1 MPLSPGVYK
10 DCEVL
15 DNWWTHAGT
24 GTLTLA
30 VKVSVPTEEGSEEI
44 TGKIYFTDKSMGM
57 AYAQLKE
64 FDFDPKTKSLSE
76 IVEGYLAGRK
86 VIVVLEI
93 DDRGNLKVARFGVS
107 GGRVKPPKEQFDSL
121 DEKMRN
127 LKKKAP
133 VDGEEPPIED
143 ADIPF

>member
-1 MPLSPGVYK
+1 MALSPGVYK

-30 VKVSVPTEEGSEEI
+30 VKIAVPTEEGPQEI
-44 TGKIYFTDKSMGM
+44 TGKIYFTDKSLGM
-57 AYAQLKE
+57 AYAQLRE
-64 FDFDPKTKSLSE
+64 FDFEPKTQSLSE
-76 IVEGYLAGRK
+76 IVEGYLMGRK
-86 VIVVLEI
+86 VIAVLEV

-107 GGRVKPPKEQFDSL
+107 GGRVKPPKEQFESL

-127 LKKKAP
+127 LKKKSATE
-133 VDGEEPPIED
+133 GEYPPLDD

>member
-30 VKVSVPTEEGSEEI
+30 IKIAVPTEEGPQEI

-57 AYAQLKE
+57 AYAQLRE
-64 FDFDPKTKSLSE
+64 FDFDPKTQSLSE
-76 IVEGYLAGRK
+76 IVEGYLVGRK
-86 VIVVLEI
+86 VTAVLEKGN
-93 DDRGNLKVARFGVS
+93 RGDTKVARFGVS
-107 GGRVKPPKEQFDSL
+107 GGRVKPPEEQLKAL

-133 VDGEEPPIED
+133 VEGEEPLLDD

>member
-1 MPLSPGVYK
+1 MSLLPGVYK

-30 VKVSVPTEEGSEEI
+30 VKIAVPTEEGPQEI

-57 AYAQLKE
+57 AYAQLRE
-64 FDFDPKTKSLSE
+64 FDFDAKTKSLSE
-76 IVEGYLAGRK
+76 ITEGYLAGRK
-86 VIVVLEI
+86 VTAVLEEG
-93 DDRGNLKVARFGVS
+93 DKGDTKFSRFGVS
-107 GGRVKPPKEQFDSL
+107 GGRVKPPKEQFEAL

-133 VDGEEPPIED
+133 VEGEEPPLED